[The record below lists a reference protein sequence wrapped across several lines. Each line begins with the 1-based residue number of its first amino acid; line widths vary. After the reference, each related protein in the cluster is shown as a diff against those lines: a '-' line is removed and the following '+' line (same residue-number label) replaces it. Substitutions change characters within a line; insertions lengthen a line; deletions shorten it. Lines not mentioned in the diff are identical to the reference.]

1 MRVVT
6 AVSLILALPSTLTGQ
21 STRPQDPRPPF
32 PYDEVEVSLE
42 NPQDGTRLAGTLTLP
57 DGEGPFP
64 AVVLL
69 SGAGPQ
75 DRDYA
80 VFGHRPF
87 LVLADY
93 LARRGIAA
101 LRLDDRGT
109 GGSAGDATRST
120 LALAIADVRAG
131 VQVLGRH
138 PRIDPGALGLVAHSE
153 GGRVAPFAA
162 AASDNIAFVVLLAP
176 PVVSAAELSQGQAA
190 TTAAVSN
197 DPLVPVQA
205 ALIDMIR
212 RTLADES
219 DPERAL
225 ASIRANASSWMA
237 SLSPEVSRIMG
248 ILWARPEFQ
257 AQVEQLVIALGTPWN
272 RSLYDQDPAPPLEA
286 LDVPVL
292 ALYGDRDLQ
301 VPPAQ
306 NATAL
311 EALWAEHPDARVEIL
326 PGLNHFF
333 QHADTGLP
341 AEIPD
346 IEETFAPEAMDRI
359 SGWIE
364 GRFTT
369 R

>member
-1 MRVVT
+1 MR
-6 AVSLILALPSTLTGQ
+6 AVAAASLILSLPSALAGQ
-21 STRPQDPRPPF
+21 STRPQDPRPPH
-32 PYDEVEVSLE
+32 PYEEVEVSFE
-42 NPQDGTRLAGTLTLP
+42 NPEDGTRLAGTLTLP

-64 AVVLL
+64 AALLL

-75 DRDYA
+75 DRDYT

-87 LVLADY
+87 LVLADH
-93 LARRGIAA
+93 LARSGIAV

-109 GGSAGDATRST
+109 GSSAGDATQST
-120 LALAIADVRAG
+120 LALAIGDVHAG
-131 VQVLGRH
+131 MEILGRH
-138 PRIDPGALGLVAHSE
+138 PRIDPDALGLIAHSE
-153 GGRVAPFAA
+153 GGRVAPPAA
-162 AASDNIAFVVLLAP
+162 VASDAIAFLVLLAP
-176 PVVSAAELSQGQAA
+176 PVVSAEELGRGQGAA
-190 TTAAVSN
+190 TAAVSN

-205 ALIDMIR
+205 ALIEMIR
-212 RTLADES
+212 RTLADEA

-225 ASIRANASSWMA
+225 ASIRANASTWMA
-237 SLSPEVSRIMG
+237 SLAPEVSRITD

-272 RSLYDQDPAPPLEA
+272 RSLYDLDPAPPLEA
-286 LDVPVL
+286 LAVPVL

-301 VPPAQ
+301 APPGQ

-311 EALWAEHPDARVEIL
+311 EALWAEHPDAAIEIL

-333 QHADTGLP
+333 QHSDTGLP

-346 IEETFAPEAMDRI
+346 IQETFAPEAMDRI

-364 GRFTT
+364 GRFGTP
-369 R
+369 